1 MATLK
6 QIRDDR
12 HKWEVVPGTSG
23 RPDGPRYRLKEKY
36 KNQKQTSPSKK
47 KGYGAKKPE
56 PRPTMKERLVQA
68 TNTRNTTTKPKT
80 GSYSSRPTRTDPT
93 TKKVTIKPLA
103 APSVRGRKKY
113 NNTQTGLQS
122 TDKPTSSPTTTA
134 KKSTT
139 QRGTSSPTTTQTRL
153 EANILKS
160 LDKPRKKVS
169 SPQLVRLIQSY
180 LEDKEK
186 VIGTK
191 TPTSVRTGLRSKGGK
206 VSRRKGGTVSR
217 WKGGNLEVS
226 QFYDE

>member
-68 TNTRNTTTKPKT
+68 TNTRNTTTQPTT

-103 APSVRGRKKY
+103 APSVRGRNKY

-160 LDKPRKKVS
+160 LDKPTPSKGEIQRLVKRYIRSLTRK
-169 SPQLVRLIQSY
+169 P
-180 LEDKEK
+180 
-186 VIGTK
+186 GTRS
-191 TPTSVRTGLRSKGGK
+191 PTSVRTGLRSKGGK